1 MPFIGN
7 FFSTRVKLKLFGKQ
21 YALNSE
27 SKMRCL
33 YFSETCALAD
43 RFIEV
48 SLDFVDN
55 KGYNMLK
62 NTKYLR

>member
-1 MPFIGN
+1 MNLLLIPFIGN
-7 FFSTRVKLKLFGKQ
+7 FCSTRFKLKLFGKQ

-33 YFSETCALAD
+33 YFSEKCALAY

-48 SLDFVDN
+48 SLHFVE
-55 KGYNMLK
+55 
-62 NTKYLR
+62 